1 MPGVRHHSAAGDVS
15 GKGLRAAMTVSLVV
29 GALRTL
35 AEHDPSPASVL
46 AGLNRRLLGR
56 TQGGFVTCCAVR
68 VDPSGSAVMANAG
81 HCLPYL
87 DGKEIELPNGL
98 PLGIVTD
105 AEYEEKTVDV
115 SHGQQLTLLSDGVVE
130 ARNHRGELYGF
141 DRLTRLMQQKPTAE
155 HVADTAMHF
164 GQEDDITVL
173 TVTRLAAAYAG
184 GS

>member
-1 MPGVRHHSAAGDVS
+1 
-15 GKGLRAAMTVSLVV
+15 
-29 GALRTL
+29 
-35 AEHDPSPASVL
+35 
-46 AGLNRRLLGR
+46 
-56 TQGGFVTCCAVR
+56 
-68 VDPSGSAVMANAG
+68 MANAG